1 MSVSIIIIIATCL
14 VSFPAFQNHEMF
26 YRLCFQPA
34 RIWHNKEWYRMFT
47 GALLHADFTHLLF
60 NMMSLYFFGPM
71 VESYFSYYIGD
82 SVFIYVSFY
91 ILAAVVA
98 HMPDLFM
105 HKNDY
110 NYRGVGASGAV
121 SAVIFAA
128 ILFEPL
134 STLYIQFFIPLPA
147 VVFGVGY
154 LVYSVY
160 MSRKMG
166 DNIAHLAHFGG
177 AVFGFVVPIILYPN
191 FLLLFF
197 EQIKNVFQ

>member
-14 VSFPAFQNHEMF
+14 VSFPAFQNAEIF
-26 YRLCFQPA
+26 YRLCFQPYK
-34 RIWHNKEWYRMFT
+34 IWHDKEWYRMFT

-60 NMMSLYFFGPM
+60 NMMSLFFFGPM
-71 VESYFSYYIGD
+71 VESYFSYYIGNP
-82 SVFIYVSFY
+82 IITYLCFY

-98 HMPDLFM
+98 HLPDLFM
-105 HKNDY
+105 HKDNY
-110 NYRGVGASGAV
+110 SYRGVGASGAV

-134 STLYIQFFIPLPA
+134 NTLYIQFFIPLPA

-154 LVYSVY
+154 LIYSVY
-160 MSRKMG
+160 MSRRMG

-177 AVFGFVVPIILYPN
+177 AVFGFIVPIILYPP
-191 FLLLFF
+191 FITLFF
-197 EQIKNVFQ
+197 EQIQNVFR